1 MTPSFSSAIF
11 VARII
16 NSKSGAKPKSI
27 TLQGAK
33 QMKTIKNFIKDES
46 GIETLE
52 YAIVAAIVAA
62 VALLI
67 YGSGWGGSV
76 QNTLKNAA
84 AQSTTATL

>member
-1 MTPSFSSAIF
+1 LFSID
-11 VARII
+11 
-16 NSKSGAKPKSI
+16 SGDR
-27 TLQGAK
+27 TTNNEGVK
-33 QMKTIKNFIKDES
+33 QMKAILNFINDES

-52 YAIVAAIVAA
+52 YAIIAAIVAA

-67 YGSGWGGSV
+67 YGAGWGGSV

>member
-1 MTPSFSSAIF
+1 M
-11 VARII
+11 
-16 NSKSGAKPKSI
+16 KS
-27 TLQGAK
+27 
-33 QMKTIKNFIKDES
+33 IKNFIKDES

-84 AQSTTATL
+84 ASSTTATL

>member
-1 MTPSFSSAIF
+1 
-11 VARII
+11 
-16 NSKSGAKPKSI
+16 
-27 TLQGAK
+27 
-33 QMKTIKNFIKDES
+33 MKKIMNFIKDES

-52 YAIVAAIVAA
+52 YAIVAAIIAA

>member
-1 MTPSFSSAIF
+1 MKSF
-11 VARII
+11 
-16 NSKSGAKPKSI
+16 
-27 TLQGAK
+27 
-33 QMKTIKNFIKDES
+33 MNFIKDES

-52 YAIVAAIVAA
+52 YAVVGAIVAA

-84 AQSTTATL
+84 ASSTAATL

>member
-1 MTPSFSSAIF
+1 M
-11 VARII
+11 
-16 NSKSGAKPKSI
+16 KSLKR
-27 TLQGAK
+27 
-33 QMKTIKNFIKDES
+33 FIADES

-52 YAIVAAIVAA
+52 YAVVGAIVAA

-84 AQSTTATL
+84 ASSTKAGL

>member
-1 MTPSFSSAIF
+1 
-11 VARII
+11 
-16 NSKSGAKPKSI
+16 
-27 TLQGAK
+27 
-33 QMKTIKNFIKDES
+33 MKTIKDFIQDES

-67 YGSGWGGSV
+67 YGTGWGGSV

>member
-1 MTPSFSSAIF
+1 
-11 VARII
+11 
-16 NSKSGAKPKSI
+16 
-27 TLQGAK
+27 
-33 QMKTIKNFIKDES
+33 MKTLKNFIKDES

-84 AQSTTATL
+84 AKTTTATL

>member
-1 MTPSFSSAIF
+1 
-11 VARII
+11 
-16 NSKSGAKPKSI
+16 
-27 TLQGAK
+27 
-33 QMKTIKNFIKDES
+33 MKTIMNFIKDES

-84 AQSTTATL
+84 ASSTTATL

>member
-1 MTPSFSSAIF
+1 M
-11 VARII
+11 
-16 NSKSGAKPKSI
+16 KSI
-27 TLQGAK
+27 
-33 QMKTIKNFIKDES
+33 MNFIKDES

-52 YAIVAAIVAA
+52 YAVVGAIVAA

-84 AQSTTATL
+84 ASSTAATL

>member
-1 MTPSFSSAIF
+1 MKEIIRF
-11 VARII
+11 V
-16 NSKSGAKPKSI
+16 N
-27 TLQGAK
+27 
-33 QMKTIKNFIKDES
+33 DES

-52 YAIVAAIVAA
+52 YAIIAAIVAA

-84 AQSTTATL
+84 ASSTTATL